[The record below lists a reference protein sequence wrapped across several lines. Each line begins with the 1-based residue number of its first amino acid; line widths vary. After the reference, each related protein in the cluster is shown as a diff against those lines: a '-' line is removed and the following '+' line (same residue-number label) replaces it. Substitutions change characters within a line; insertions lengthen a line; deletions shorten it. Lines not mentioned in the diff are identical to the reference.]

1 MQPPGPARLLPTPN
15 WDPVRLAKV
24 ERNYSMNYIH
34 TILPAM
40 AEVLGP
46 ADTRSVA
53 TVVGHQIG
61 MQYHQHVM
69 EMLGYDGPLHERLI
83 KLLGGHG
90 PRCEYSEVGGVSRV
104 RMSEW
109 RLFDAATVHPVVF
122 ESWRVVGGA
131 GDNGRQTPRRRAAA
145 RSGRRQL
152 RVGGP

>member
-1 MQPPGPARLLPTPN
+1 MQPPGPVRLLPTPN

-69 EMLGYDGPLHERLI
+69 EMLGYDGLLRERLI

-90 PRCEYSEVGGVSRV
+90 PRCEYSEVGGVPRV
-104 RMSEW
+104 CR
-109 RLFDAATVHPVVF
+109 
-122 ESWRVVGGA
+122 A
-131 GDNGRQTPRRRAAA
+131 G
-145 RSGRRQL
+145 
-152 RVGGP
+152 